1 MLRMEIPKE
10 ECYDEENNEFFYS
23 DEIVLELEHSLSSIS
38 KWESKWHKPFLDPN
52 LKLSIEEFKS
62 YVKYMNNK
70 EISDEAISRLT
81 SSQID
86 EIETYMEDKA
96 TATWFTSNENDQIS
110 REIITSEILYYQMI
124 YLGIPFE
131 CQYWHINK
139 LITLIRV
146 CSLKRNGKKMPQ
158 GEILQRNRELNEARK
173 AKMNTKG

>member
-1 MLRMEIPKE
+1 MLRIEIPKE
-10 ECYDEENNEFFYS
+10 ECYDEESNEFFYT

-52 LKLSIEEFKS
+52 LNFTIEEFKS
-62 YVKYMNNK
+62 YIKCMSDKDV
-70 EISDEAISRLT
+70 SDEALNKLT
-81 SSQID
+81 YSHMD
-86 EIETYMEDKA
+86 EIETYMGDKA
-96 TATWFTSNENDQIS
+96 TATWFSENDPTTN
-110 REIITSEILYYQMI
+110 RGIITSEILYYQMI

-131 CQYWHINK
+131 CQYWHFNK

-146 CSLKRNGKKMPQ
+146 CSLKGNEKKMSQ